1 MHSTIASCHNESM
14 KAASIRLPDLLHRKL
29 RHRSVDYGKSA
40 NSILIA
46 EAIIIRL
53 GLADNAP
60 AVARAARE
68 LDELER
74 EDHKDTWVKQS

>member
-1 MHSTIASCHNESM
+1 M
-14 KAASIRLPDLLHRKL
+14 KAASIRLPDRLHRKL
-29 RHRSVDYGKSA
+29 RHRSVDNGKSA
-40 NSILIA
+40 NSIIA

>member
-1 MHSTIASCHNESM
+1 M
-14 KAASIRLPDLLHRKL
+14 KAASIRLPDQLHRKL
-29 RHRSVDYGKSA
+29 RHRSVDNGKSA
-40 NSILIA
+40 NSIIA

-60 AVARAARE
+60 AARE

>member
-1 MHSTIASCHNESM
+1 MHSTVASCHNESM
-14 KAASIRLPDLLHRKL
+14 KAASIRLPDQLHRKL
-29 RHRSVDYGKSA
+29 RHRSVDSGKSA
-40 NSILIA
+40 NSLIA

-74 EDHKDTWVKQS
+74 EDNKDKWVKQS

>member
-1 MHSTIASCHNESM
+1 M
-14 KAASIRLPDLLHRKL
+14 KAASIRLPDQLHRKL
-29 RHRSVDYGKSA
+29 RHRSVDCGKSA
-40 NSILIA
+40 NSIIA

-60 AVARAARE
+60 AARE

-74 EDHKDTWVKQS
+74 DDHKDTWVKQS

>member
-1 MHSTIASCHNESM
+1 MHSTIASCHNGSM
-14 KAASIRLPDLLHRKL
+14 KAASIRLPDQLHRKL
-29 RHRSVDYGKSA
+29 RHRSVDNGKSA
-40 NSILIA
+40 NSIIA

>member
-1 MHSTIASCHNESM
+1 MHSTIASCHNASM

-29 RHRSVDYGKSA
+29 RHRSVDNGKSA
-40 NSILIA
+40 NSIIA

>member
-1 MHSTIASCHNESM
+1 MHSTVASCYKESM
-14 KAASIRLPDLLHRKL
+14 KAASIRLPDQLHRKL
-29 RHRSVDYGKSA
+29 RHRSVDNGKSA
-40 NSILIA
+40 NSIIA

-60 AVARAARE
+60 AARE

>member
-1 MHSTIASCHNESM
+1 MHSTIAPYYNESM
-14 KAASIRLPDLLHRKL
+14 KATNMRLPDQLHRKL
-29 RHRSVDYGKSA
+29 RHRSVDSGKSA
-40 NSILIA
+40 NSIIA

-53 GLADNAP
+53 GLADNAR

-74 EDHKDTWVKQS
+74 EDNKDTRVKQS